1 MSLIWMEKDV
11 GFLLNMRDCLPFASS
26 VEKLDMMKSI
36 VGQREATIG
45 TAIWRVNEC
54 RGFSERYK

>member
-36 VGQREATIG
+36 VGR
-45 TAIWRVNEC
+45 RL
-54 RGFSERYK
+54 RGNHWNGNMESE